1 MPITIDSPEAAVA
14 ATPYLLGFT
23 PRDSLV
29 LLLLDDFELRVAMRV
44 DLPQTGDLPWLL
56 SVLNGVPDDVPGQV
70 LLMGFADAAPATRA
84 AAVAGWV
91 CGVFAPFVDVLDAV
105 IVAEGRVLPV
115 FEEED
120 GTTPGRDLCEL
131 RNHPVIAECVLAGL
145 SHLSDRDELQAMLEP
160 VRDDVSERVSS
171 LLADDPDGG
180 MCDPV
185 PELVPV
191 RVLTATTELTGLDV
205 ACVARACADWR
216 IRDPMFAELLDG
228 HFRGTTDLSSV
239 RTRLTYC
246 LTHTPASHFGAVAAS
261 LALLA
266 WSDGDGATAVCAAER
281 AVAEDATNTLAP
293 LVLAALEQG
302 MPPQTWASV
311 TCDIPR
317 DVLRGRAAGA

>member
-29 LLLLDDFELRVAMRV
+29 LLLLDDYELRVAMRV
-44 DLPQTGDLPWLL
+44 DLPAAAELPWLL
-56 SVLNGVPDDVPGQV
+56 SVLNGLPDDVPGQAV
-70 LLMGFADAAPATRA
+70 LLGFADAAPATWA
-84 AAVAGWV
+84 AGVAGWV
-91 CGVFAPFVDVLDAV
+91 CEVFAPFVDVVDAV
-105 IVAEGRVLPV
+105 IVAEDRVLPV
-115 FEEED
+115 FEDED
-120 GTTPGRDLCEL
+120 GGTRIRDLSEL
-131 RNHPVIAECVLAGL
+131 RDHPVVAECVLAGL
-145 SHLSDRDELQAMLEP
+145 SHLPDRDALRAMLEP
-160 VRDDVSERVSS
+160 LRDAVSEQVTSLLEAGRDDSPS
-171 LLADDPDGG
+171 DPA
-180 MCDPV
+180 
-185 PELVPV
+185 PELEPV
-191 RVLTATTELTGLDV
+191 RILTATTELTGQDI

-216 IRDPMFAELLDG
+216 VRDPLFAELLEG
-228 HFRGTTDLSSV
+228 HLLGTTDLAAV

-246 LTHTPASHFGAVAAS
+246 LTHTPGSHYGAVAAS

-281 AVAEDATNTLAP
+281 AIAEDANNTLAP